1 VNYDVRLPMNNSP
14 TEFHQLGK
22 FIYLF
27 QIVERQIEELIVLLS
42 GADDEMTSILMN
54 ELGFYE
60 KLKATDVMFA
70 RFIDVRTIDGGV
82 KKEFHQ
88 KIDEV
93 VELCKRRNDIVHS
106 KYRSL
111 LNIDGKIGLLRE
123 NSKLKPSKGTREET
137 EEELM
142 PEDFTDDLSRISK
155 VSTDLEN
162 YRLRII
168 DWLYPDVSA

>member
-1 VNYDVRLPMNNSP
+1 MKNSP

-27 QIVERQIEELIVLLS
+27 QMVERQIEELIVLLS
-42 GADDEMTSILMN
+42 GADDEMISILMN

-82 KKEFHQ
+82 KKAFHK

-106 KYRSL
+106 KYKSL

-123 NSKLKPSKGTREET
+123 NSKLKPSKGIREEM

-142 PEDFTDDLSRISK
+142 PEDFTGDLGRISK
-155 VSTDLEN
+155 VSNDLEN
-162 YRLRII
+162 YRLRVIN
-168 DWLYPDVSA
+168 WLYPGVPA